1 MVQVSLK
8 NITKTFGDKKA
19 LNNMSL
25 DICDKEFLV
34 LFGPAGAGKT
44 TLLKVIAGLIKP
56 DEGDILFAGKPIN
69 HVQPRKRN
77 VSMVFEN
84 YALYPHLS
92 VYENIA
98 SPLRSKLYKKSDAEI
113 DEAVHNITQTMHIN
127 HLLERKPY
135 ALSNGQRQRVALGRS
150 LVRNPNIF
158 LLDEPLAHLDAKL
171 RHLMRAELKEIQSQF
186 DTTSLYV
193 THDYVEALSLGDRI
207 AIMKEGEIIQISD
220 SKTLYYYPNNLY
232 IATLIGEPE
241 INVLPLVFN
250 ENRFMLPSL
259 TQDISIDC
267 KQTEKKLL
275 DYHHHEFL
283 AAIRAHDILHEKTKF
298 SENAMEVD
306 ITFLEPIG
314 NKTILTVSHQDVE
327 IRLTVDND
335 ISYKIG
341 EKIFI
346 SLPPEKM
353 LFFDAQTE
361 NFIARSAPKMQKG
374 GN

>member
-1 MVQVSLK
+1 MAK
-8 NITKTFGDKKA
+8 NNLTFREKA
-19 LNNMSL
+19 KPYLIMSL

-193 THDYVEALSLGDRI
+193 THDQLEAMSLSDRI
-207 AIMKEGEIIQISD
+207 AVIKDGILQQFDTPMNIFHNPANEFIAAFIGDPPMNIMDATIQKTSSGFQFSIQAEEPIHIPVPAQFYPVIYDGMKIRLGIRPTEILIDDDLNAESTAISVAAYEDLGDEHHLHFRLKEQY
-220 SKTLYYYPNNLY
+220 L
-232 IATLIGEPE
+232 TLITQNPKEFHPGES
-241 INVLPLVFN
+241 V
-250 ENRFMLPSL
+250 
-259 TQDISIDC
+259 
-267 KQTEKKLL
+267 KLSFKAKSTL
-275 DYHHHEFL
+275 IF
-283 AAIRAHDILHEKTKF
+283 
-298 SENAMEVD
+298 
-306 ITFLEPIG
+306 
-314 NKTILTVSHQDVE
+314 DVNTGKR
-327 IRLTVDND
+327 IYGKD
-335 ISYKIG
+335 K
-341 EKIFI
+341 
-346 SLPPEKM
+346 
-353 LFFDAQTE
+353 
-361 NFIARSAPKMQKG
+361 
-374 GN
+374 